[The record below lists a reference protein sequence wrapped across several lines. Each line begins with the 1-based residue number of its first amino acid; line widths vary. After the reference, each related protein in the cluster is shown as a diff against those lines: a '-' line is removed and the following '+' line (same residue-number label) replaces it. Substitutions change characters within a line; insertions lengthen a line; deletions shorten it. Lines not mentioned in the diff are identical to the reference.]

1 MKKKV
6 IPFLCFFFILV
17 SDVTAQLDD
26 KKRYTFEQLNEILEN
41 ARLNKDQKTLS
52 KVYFLLA
59 EYEAN
64 VFANYDKALEY
75 YSRAKQYFQILG
87 DSFNV
92 SKNTTLYW
100 EKIYENWFF

>member
-1 MKKKV
+1 MTLKK
-6 IPFLCFFFILV
+6 
-17 SDVTAQLDD
+17 
-26 KKRYTFEQLNEILEN
+26 YTFEELNEILEN

-52 KVYFLLA
+52 TVYFLLA

-64 VFANYDKALEY
+64 VFANYDKSLEY

-92 SKNTTLYW
+92 SKTQHFIGKN
-100 EKIYENWFF
+100 I